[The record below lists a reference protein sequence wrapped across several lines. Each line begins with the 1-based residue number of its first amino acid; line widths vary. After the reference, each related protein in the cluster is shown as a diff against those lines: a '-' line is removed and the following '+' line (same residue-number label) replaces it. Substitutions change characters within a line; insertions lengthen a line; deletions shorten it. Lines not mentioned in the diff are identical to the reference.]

1 MSRGPD
7 RTEGCGTVANQ
18 RSSNSRLLAI
28 GFAVLV
34 VGVLLVLVIIRNADD
49 DPAEPSPV
57 ATEGQEQA
65 EAPTEAS
72 TPLTPE
78 QLSTA
83 RLPLPLEVPE
93 GTEAMAIRMNFV
105 RAVAAIPAP
114 GDRVNVYRFLSAT
127 GQDAEPAEGEAA
139 QPAVPSTS
147 LPAPGPDSE
156 LVLPEMQVLAVTG
169 PLPAA
174 NDGTLTV
181 VLAVP
186 SDQVPGLMPL
196 ANDSQLWFTL
206 LPGADEER
214 TDGAT
219 EPTEEPA

>member
-1 MSRGPD
+1 MTRGAD
-7 RTEGCGTVANQ
+7 RTKGCGTVANQ

-49 DPAEPSPV
+49 EPAQPSPV
-57 ATEGQEQA
+57 ATEGQQDQTGQPA
-65 EAPTEAS
+65 EAE

-93 GTEAMAIRMNFV
+93 GTEAIAVRLAFD

-114 GDRVNVYRFLSAT
+114 GDRINVYRALAT
-127 GQDAEPAEGEAA
+127 AADGEGPQVDTGGAA
-139 QPAVPSTS
+139 GS
-147 LPAPGPDSE
+147 LPDAGPAGE
-156 LVLPEMQVLAVTG
+156 LLVPDTEVLAVTG

-186 SDQVPGLMPL
+186 SPQVPGLMPV
-196 ANDSQLWFTL
+196 ATARQLWFTL
-206 LPGADEER
+206 LPSVDDEPTE
-214 TDGAT
+214 GAT

>member
-1 MSRGPD
+1 MTRGPD

-49 DPAEPSPV
+49 EPAQPSPV
-57 ATEGQEQA
+57 ATDGQEQTDQPA
-65 EAPTEAS
+65 EAE

-78 QLSTA
+78 QFSSS
-83 RLPLPLEVPE
+83 RLPLPLDVPE
-93 GTEAMAIRMNFV
+93 GTEAMAMRMNFV
-105 RAVAAIPAP
+105 RSMAAIPAP

-127 GQDAEPAEGEAA
+127 GQDAEPAEGETG
-139 QPAVPSTS
+139 QAVGPSSS
-147 LPAPGPDSE
+147 LPAPGPDSV

-174 NDGTLTV
+174 NDGNLTV

-206 LPGADEER
+206 LPSVDEEP
-214 TDGAT
+214 T
-219 EPTEEPA
+219 EAGTESTEEPA